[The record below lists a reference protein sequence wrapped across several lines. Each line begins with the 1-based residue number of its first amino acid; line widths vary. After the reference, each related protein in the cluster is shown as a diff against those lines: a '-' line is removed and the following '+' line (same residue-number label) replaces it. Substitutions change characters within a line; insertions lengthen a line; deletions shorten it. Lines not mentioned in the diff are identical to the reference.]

1 MHFESLNSVK
11 MRLWPGLCP
20 GPLWQNLHS
29 TSDPLADLGQGKEMA
44 WKEMQIKRK
53 EKAERK

>member
-44 WKEMQIKRK
+44 W
-53 EKAERK
+53 